1 MTLTTPPP
9 PPVGVERCHG
19 LFSSDY
25 AVMKSFDHLTAS
37 VFLARSA
44 YQTGCVTIFLHR
56 PRRVT
61 LLERSLLRRGATW
74 YLRLSVCSCVSLW
87 VFMQCPIGGLEQILI
102 SLVRLTRSSICS
114 PWQTGFG
121 RKKAGFEGTN
131 ETDSA
136 PDCITPITVMLLIQ
150 SDAEDAN

>member
-37 VFLARSA
+37 VFLARWA
-44 YQTGCVTIFLHR
+44 YQTGCVTIFLHC

-74 YLRLSVCSCVSLW
+74 YLRRSVCSCVSLW
-87 VFMQCPIGGLEQILI
+87 VFMQCPIGGRGQFFDFPYPADKVLHLFPLADWVWWSEEG
-102 SLVRLTRSSICS
+102 
-114 PWQTGFG
+114 PPKDG
-121 RKKAGFEGTN
+121 RIRGHKRN
-131 ETDSA
+131 
-136 PDCITPITVMLLIQ
+136 
-150 SDAEDAN
+150 